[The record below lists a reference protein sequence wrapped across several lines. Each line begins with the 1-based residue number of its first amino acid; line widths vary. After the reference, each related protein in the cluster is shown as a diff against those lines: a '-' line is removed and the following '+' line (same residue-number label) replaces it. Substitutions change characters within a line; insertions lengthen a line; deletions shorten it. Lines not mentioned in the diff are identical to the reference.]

1 MALFKKE
8 KPRPAGVARGSDL
21 SADEVFED
29 CRKAFGENDVQDL
42 VRLRDGYAWLY
53 LDGRRTMLFC
63 VSEDSVRCRE
73 PSFEERLDL
82 EISGPSL
89 MKMLA
94 RDAVELSAVSHGM
107 DGDMEP
113 GCDVTYDRVESL
125 TPERTEGTIS
135 MKVESVKPAVKIRI
149 PAQFF
154 DEILKFLSARRSRYP
169 YYRIPQSTGR

>member
-8 KPRPAGVARGSDL
+8 KPRPAGVVRESDL
-21 SADEVFED
+21 SADEVFKD
-29 CRKAFGENDVQDL
+29 CRKAFEKENVQDL

-63 VSEDSVRCRE
+63 VSDNSIRCRE

-82 EISGPSL
+82 EVSGPSL
-89 MKMLA
+89 MKILA

-107 DGDMEP
+107 DSDMEP

-125 TPERTEGTIS
+125 TPEKTENTIS
-135 MKVESVKPAVKIRI
+135 MKVKSVKPAVKIKV
-149 PAQFF
+149 PTPFF
-154 DEILKFLSARRSRYP
+154 DEVSGFLSG
-169 YYRIPQSTGR
+169 RIPLA